1 MASGEREG
9 NKERKK
15 GGWLLFSFFCTWAGA
30 GRRFNS
36 NPGSGGSGQR
46 LKGACPPRGIFD
58 SLARARSDVCSLLC
72 TLEIAPSQLDF
83 DGGASERE
91 VEERERVLGGGAKK
105 R

>member
-1 MASGEREG
+1 MASGEREREG

-15 GGWLLFSFFCTWAGA
+15 GREGGRLLFSFFCTWAGA

-36 NPGSGGSGQR
+36 NPGSGGSEQR

-58 SLARARSDVCSLLC
+58 SPAARSDVRSLLC

-83 DGGASERE
+83 DGGASGR
-91 VEERERVLGGGAKK
+91 
-105 R
+105 